1 MGWLIT
7 CVCCVLFGWDYYLV
21 CILICCG
28 FITVFVLWVLC
39 WFVLLC
45 CFLVACL
52 VFVCLIVV
60 CVVYHFFDCT
70 IICVIGG
77 FDSG

>member
-1 MGWLIT
+1 M
-7 CVCCVLFGWDYYLV
+7 VLLLFLF
-21 CILICCG
+21 CG
-28 FITVFVLWVLC
+28 VMC